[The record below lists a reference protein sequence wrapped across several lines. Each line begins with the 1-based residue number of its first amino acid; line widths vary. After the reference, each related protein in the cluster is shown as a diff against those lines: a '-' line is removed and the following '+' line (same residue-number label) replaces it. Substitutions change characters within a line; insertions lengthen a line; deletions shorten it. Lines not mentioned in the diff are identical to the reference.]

1 MIRTTAKGDLTMPRP
16 FSQARDEQ
24 ERDAD
29 EQRATDLL
37 VRVAPKVSGVAITFV
52 DHSGAARIKV
62 VPLPGLASAARSG
75 VGYSPVI
82 DAFVSDGGI
91 DPASPLDTPDG
102 DLRMVPDLD
111 QLVVLRDPEGWAWAP
126 GDRFHQDGSVYA
138 NCQRTFARAQVAAGL
153 QRGISAQMAIEVE
166 WMVGRDQEDFEPAF
180 RGTGYGL
187 SRFLEAADYVRE
199 VLESLLAANVR
210 VEQIHPEYG
219 PGQFEVSVAAQDPV
233 SAADTN
239 VLVKLVIAAVTARH
253 GLRAS
258 FAPAVVTDN
267 VGNGGHVHAS
277 FWRDGQSLLAGGNG
291 RHGLTGAG
299 ESIMASLLTSLPA
312 LLAIGAPSPSSYL
325 RLQPSRWAGAFQI
338 WGHENREAAVRF
350 VAGSAADPGAANVE
364 LKCFDLSA
372 NPYLLVGAVLAV
384 ALDGSGRQDSLP
396 DEVIGDPAVPGH
408 PLAGTAVRLP
418 GSLAEALAA
427 LEASEVLRAAAG
439 DELISTFAASRRAE
453 LALSDGKKDEDVIAH
468 YRWLI

>member
-1 MIRTTAKGDLTMPRP
+1 MPRP
-16 FSQARDEQ
+16 FSLTREDT
-24 ERDAD
+24 ERTAD
-29 EQRATDLL
+29 EQRAQVLQRQL
-37 VRVAPKVSGVAITFV
+37 AEEVSGVAITFV

-62 VPLPGLASAARSG
+62 VPLVALAKAARFG

-82 DAFVSDGGI
+82 DAFSSDGGI
-91 DPASPLDTPDG
+91 DPASPLDKPDG

-111 QLVVLRDPEGWAWAP
+111 GLVALRDPEGWAWAP
-126 GDRFHQDGSVYA
+126 GDRFQQDGSIYA

-153 QRGISAQMAIEVE
+153 AQGISALMAIEVE
-166 WMVGRDQEDFEPAF
+166 WMVGLDSEDFEPAF

-187 SRFLEAADYVRE
+187 GRFLDAAEYVRD
-199 VLESLLAANVR
+199 VLESLESAGVR

-253 GLRAS
+253 GFRAS
-258 FAPAVVTDN
+258 FAPAVVSDN

-277 FWRDGQSLLAGGNG
+277 FWRDGRNLLAGGTG
-291 RHGLTGAG
+291 RHGLTGVG
-299 ESIMASLLTSLPA
+299 ESILASLLANLPA
-312 LLAIGAPSPSSYL
+312 LLAVGAPSPSSYL
-325 RLQPSRWAGAFQI
+325 RLQPSRWAGVFQV

-350 VAGSAADPGAANVE
+350 VAGSPGTPGAANVE

-372 NPYLLVGAVLAV
+372 NPYLLAGALMAV
-384 ALDGSGRQDSLP
+384 ALDGASRQDSLP
-396 DEVIGDPAVPGH
+396 PEVSGDPAAPGH
-408 PLAGTAVRLP
+408 PQADTAARLP
-418 GSLAEALAA
+418 GSLTAALAA
-427 LEASEVLRAAAG
+427 LMANDVLRAAAG

-453 LALSDGKKDEDVIAH
+453 LGLSDGKKDQDVIAH

>member
-1 MIRTTAKGDLTMPRP
+1 MPRP
-16 FSQARDEQ
+16 FSLTREDA
-24 ERDAD
+24 ERAAD
-29 EQRATDLL
+29 EQRAQVLQRQL
-37 VRVAPKVSGVAITFV
+37 AEEVSGVAITFV

-62 VPLPGLASAARSG
+62 VPLTALPRAARLG

-82 DAFVSDGGI
+82 DAFMSDGGI
-91 DPASPLDTPDG
+91 DPASPLDKPDG

-111 QLVVLRDPEGWAWAP
+111 GLVALRDPAGWAWAP
-126 GDRFHQDGSVYA
+126 GDRFQQDGSVYA

-153 QRGISAQMAIEVE
+153 GQGISALMAIEVE
-166 WMVGRDQEDFEPAF
+166 WMVGLDTDDFEPAF

-187 SRFLEAADYVRE
+187 SRFLDGAEYVRD
-199 VLESLLAANVR
+199 VLESLEAAGVR
-210 VEQIHPEYG
+210 VDQIHPEYG

-239 VLVKLVIAAVTARH
+239 VLVKLVIAAVSARH

-258 FAPAVVTDN
+258 FAPAVVSDN

-277 FWRDGQSLLAGGNG
+277 FWRDGQNLLAGGLG
-291 RHGLTGAG
+291 RHGLTDTG
-299 ESIMASLLTSLPA
+299 ESIMASLLANLPA

-325 RLQPSRWAGAFQI
+325 RLQPSRWAGVFQV
-338 WGHENREAAVRF
+338 WGHENREAAIRF
-350 VAGSAADPGAANVE
+350 IADSAATPAAANVE

-372 NPYLLVGAVLAV
+372 NPYLLVGALMAV
-384 ALDGSGRQDSLP
+384 ALAGAGRHDSLP
-396 DEVIGDPAVPGH
+396 PEVSGDPGASGH
-408 PLAGTAVRLP
+408 PLADAAVRLP

-427 LEASEVLRAAAG
+427 LTASDVLRGAAG

-453 LALSDGKKDEDVIAH
+453 IALSDGKKDADVIAH
-468 YRWLI
+468 YRWLL